1 MDTSTFFSIG
11 LIIAI
16 FLIVEAFTL
25 QKNEGRFT
33 PLVII
38 TTTCEFIWILVCVYA
53 LFAINL
59 PAWSILIPA
68 AFIAY
73 SIVASWH
80 FRDIGKDIETMD
92 DIKELQVPFGFTKIS
107 LFAGIALLLLNGAAL
122 ILL

>member
-11 LIIAI
+11 LIIAV

-33 PLVII
+33 PLVTI

-53 LFAINL
+53 LFAINF
-59 PAWSILIPA
+59 PAWGILIPA

-80 FRDIGKDIETMD
+80 FRDIGKDMASMD

-107 LFAGIALLLLNGAAL
+107 LLAGVVLFILNGAAL
-122 ILL
+122 VLL